1 MSGENWD
8 NVSLI
13 LSTASPS
20 VTAARPLLT
29 PLRIVTVGP
38 SHADENT
45 AQSGMQSDPFD
56 QSALAD
62 PENDLS
68 QIVQSLRLQQR
79 DAETQLANEQFAAA
93 SDQRDLALNSLAGKM
108 QQIELQAESRSWQTL
123 APDVT
128 DDIASQVYTLS
139 QPVSL
144 DTRRDQQLVQILET
158 QLAGEMS
165 HVATPL
171 LSTYAYREA
180 EMTNTEPFG
189 LLGGPAAVYLDDRFV
204 GRTEIPSTASG
215 QRLTIGF
222 GADQQVRT
230 RRELV
235 DKQDT
240 VQGGNRQLKFVYR
253 LVLANFKDQPIA
265 VRLIDRMP
273 ITRQEQQLSVL
284 LETPQ
289 QPLSD
294 DALYQRILR
303 PNGILRWDLT
313 LPEGRHG
320 SKAFDVQYSY
330 TMAFDR
336 SRIPA
341 TQDMLS
347 EMQADYRD
355 MRLPAGGMGGMG
367 GGMGR
372 SGGGN

>member
-8 NVSLI
+8 NVRLI

-20 VTAARPLLT
+20 VNAARPLLT

-38 SHADENT
+38 SQADENT
-45 AQSGMQSDPFD
+45 APGGMQRDPFD
-56 QSALAD
+56 ESTL
-62 PENDLS
+62 PEPNGDLS
-68 QIVQSLRLQQR
+68 QVVQSLRLQQR
-79 DAETQLANEQFAAA
+79 DAETQLANENEQSAVV

-128 DDIASQVYTLS
+128 DDIASQVYTLT

-144 DTRRDQQLVQILET
+144 DTRREQQLVQILET
-158 QLAGEMS
+158 QLAGEMF

-215 QRLTIGF
+215 QRLTIGL

-240 VQGGNRQLKFVYR
+240 IQGGNRQLKFVYR

-273 ITRQEQQLSVL
+273 ITRQEQQLSIS
-284 LETPQ
+284 LETPE
-289 QPLSD
+289 QPLSV
-294 DALYQRILR
+294 DALYQRVLR
-303 PNGILRWDLT
+303 PSGILRWDLT

-320 SKAFDVQYSY
+320 SQAFDVQYSY

-336 SRIPA
+336 GRIPA

-347 EMQADYRD
+347 EMRADYRD

-367 GGMGR
+367 GL
-372 SGGGN
+372 GGEN